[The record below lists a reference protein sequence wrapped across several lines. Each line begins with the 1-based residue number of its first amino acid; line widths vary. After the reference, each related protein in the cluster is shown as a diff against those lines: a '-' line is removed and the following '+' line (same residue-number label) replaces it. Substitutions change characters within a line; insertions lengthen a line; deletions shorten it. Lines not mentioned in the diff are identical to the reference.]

1 MESNSN
7 SLGLILYNAL
17 TYQIYEAVNS
27 RLKVIS
33 LDHNNELIRLREQQN
48 KLKKDEQKKIHRQIV
63 HNYWSYVLSDKQYEA
78 IYIGLDT
85 HVPVKVNKNAIYT
98 EFEVFYQSLLK
109 DISYIPENELRQ
121 IKMKL
126 RNKCDKYTKS
136 TANTLF
142 GSHNLKRIKYLTRLW
157 LGISHLDEHKL
168 KNNFQ
173 DTLNP
178 FCICGC
184 DAENPC
190 QFPLHC
196 PNFLTERNT
205 LLNKI
210 TNIESNILYQAD
222 ATINNKRNFYLAIQS
237 TPTISICKSWMQ
249 VSNLS

>member
-1 MESNSN
+1 M
-7 SLGLILYNAL
+7 
-17 TYQIYEAVNS
+17 
-27 RLKVIS
+27 
-33 LDHNNELIRLREQQN
+33 IRLREQQN
-48 KLKKDEQKKIHRQIV
+48 KPRKDEQKKIHRQIV
-63 HNYWSYVLSDKQYEA
+63 HNYSSYALSDKQYEA
-78 IYIGLDT
+78 LYIGLDT

-109 DISYIPENELRQ
+109 DISNIPVNELRQ
-121 IKMKL
+121 IIMKL

-136 TANTLF
+136 TKNTLF
-142 GSHNLKRIKYLTRLW
+142 GSYNLKRIKYLTRLRVG
-157 LGISHLDEHKL
+157 LSHLDEHKL

-178 FCICGC
+178 FCICGS

-190 QFPLHC
+190 QFLLHC

-222 ATINNKRNFYLAIQS
+222 ATITKKLLFGNPKYSNEINLQTLNA
-237 TPTISICKSWMQ
+237 SIEFILTSKKSDEPLLN
-249 VSNLS
+249 S

>member
-1 MESNSN
+1 M
-7 SLGLILYNAL
+7 
-17 TYQIYEAVNS
+17 
-27 RLKVIS
+27 
-33 LDHNNELIRLREQQN
+33 IRLREQQN
-48 KLKKDEQKKIHRQIV
+48 KPRKDEQKKIHRQIV
-63 HNYWSYVLSDKQYEA
+63 HNYSSYALSDKQYEA
-78 IYIGLDT
+78 LYIGLDT

-109 DISYIPENELRQ
+109 DISNIPVNELRQ
-121 IKMKL
+121 IIMQL

-136 TANTLF
+136 TKNTLF
-142 GSHNLKRIKYLTRLW
+142 GSHNLKRIKYLTRLRVG
-157 LGISHLDEHKL
+157 LSHLDEHKL

-178 FCICGC
+178 FCICGS

-190 QFPLHC
+190 QFLLHC

-222 ATINNKRNFYLAIQS
+222 ATITKKLLFGNPKYSNEINLQTLNA
-237 TPTISICKSWMQ
+237 SIEFILTSKKFDEPLLNS
-249 VSNLS
+249 

>member
-1 MESNSN
+1 M
-7 SLGLILYNAL
+7 
-17 TYQIYEAVNS
+17 
-27 RLKVIS
+27 
-33 LDHNNELIRLREQQN
+33 IRLREQQN
-48 KLKKDEQKKIHRQIV
+48 KPRKDEQKKIHRQIV
-63 HNYWSYVLSDKQYEA
+63 HNYSSYALSDKQYEA
-78 IYIGLDT
+78 LYIGLDT

-109 DISYIPENELRQ
+109 DISNIPVNELRQ
-121 IKMKL
+121 IIMKL

-136 TANTLF
+136 TKNTLF
-142 GSHNLKRIKYLTRLW
+142 GSYNLKRIKYLTRLRVG
-157 LGISHLDEHKL
+157 LSHLDEHKL

-178 FCICGC
+178 FCICGS

-190 QFPLHC
+190 QFLLHC

-222 ATINNKRNFYLAIQS
+222 ATITKKLLFGNPKYSNEINLQTLNA
-237 TPTISICKSWMQ
+237 SIEFILTSKKFDEPLLNS
-249 VSNLS
+249 